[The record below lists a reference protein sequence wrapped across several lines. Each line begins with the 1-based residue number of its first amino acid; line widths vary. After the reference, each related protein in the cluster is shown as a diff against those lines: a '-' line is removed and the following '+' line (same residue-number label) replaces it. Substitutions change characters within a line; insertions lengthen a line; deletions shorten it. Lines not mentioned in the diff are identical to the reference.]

1 MIRNM
6 AKPICLI
13 AARGGSKG
21 IPKKNIR
28 KIFGKPLIAHTIINS
43 LKSDLFSHVVV
54 STDSNE
60 IAKISKN
67 YGAEVPS
74 LRPKKLAKSNSKM
87 DNVVENVI
95 NELFGLG
102 YKFDIIINRD
112 CTAPFIRSIDIKKS
126 INLLKT
132 KKCDTVVAVYRTHL
146 NPYFNMMEFGSKKTL
161 EFSKKKKSIINN
173 RQDAPIVYQ
182 LTGFQTIN
190 VKSFQ
195 KFKKIYM
202 PKVLP
207 VEIPQETGLMI
218 DTEFEFNLA
227 ECIFK
232 KNHK

>member
-1 MIRNM
+1 MARNM
-6 AKPICLI
+6 TKPICLI
-13 AARGGSKG
+13 AARSGSKG
-21 IPKKNIR
+21 VSNKNIR
-28 KIFGKPLIAHTIINS
+28 RIFGKPLIAHTITNS
-43 LKSDLFSHVVV
+43 LNSNLFSHVIV

-87 DNVVENVI
+87 DDVIENVI
-95 NELFGLG
+95 DELFELG
-102 YKFDIIINRD
+102 YRFDTIVNRD
-112 CTAPFIRSIDIKKS
+112 CTAPFIRSADIKKS

-132 KKCDTVVAVYRTHL
+132 KKCNTVVGVYRTHL

-161 EFSKKKKSIINN
+161 EFSKKKRSVINN
-173 RQDAPIVYQ
+173 RQDAPVVYQ

-218 DTEFEFNLA
+218 DTEFEFSLA

-232 KNHK
+232 KNYK